1 MVEKT
6 LQYVERFRKYKN
18 LCASPPSPPPVAARP
33 CAARAQLRRAVD
45 ADRNAVTTIRS
56 SLETKGMVRRPPRR
70 PLRAGG
76 ARSRAGFACPQAQYE
91 VASLANLCLSDV
103 NEAKKLVPTLGDG
116 RFEGEEEASLKQ
128 ILDQIQNAQTME

>member
-1 MVEKT
+1 M
-6 LQYVERFRKYKN
+6 
-18 LCASPPSPPPVAARP
+18 
-33 CAARAQLRRAVD
+33 
-45 ADRNAVTTIRS
+45 TTIRS
-56 SLETKGMVRRPPRR
+56 SLESKGMVRRAPRR

>member
-1 MVEKT
+1 M
-6 LQYVERFRKYKN
+6 
-18 LCASPPSPPPVAARP
+18 
-33 CAARAQLRRAVD
+33 
-45 ADRNAVTTIRS
+45 TTIRS
-56 SLETKGMVRRPPRR
+56 SLESKGMVHRAPRR